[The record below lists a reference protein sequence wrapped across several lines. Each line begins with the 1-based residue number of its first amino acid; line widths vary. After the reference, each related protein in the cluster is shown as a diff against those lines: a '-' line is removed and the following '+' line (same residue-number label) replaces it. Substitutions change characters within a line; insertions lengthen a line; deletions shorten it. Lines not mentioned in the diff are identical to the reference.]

1 MKVAV
6 LSDTHAPRYWKAC
19 PPAVARRL
27 EGVDLILHAGDVC
40 RATVLEELAA
50 FAPVRAVLGNNDT
63 PDVAAWGAP
72 GTLGLDLDGLP
83 AVMVHD
89 AGPAR
94 GRPRRLRRRFPGAE
108 LVVFGHSHIP
118 LDLVLG
124 SAEDGL
130 RIFNPGSP
138 TDRRRQPRGTMGLLR
153 VEQGRLLEA
162 RIVPVT

>member
-6 LSDTHAPRYWKAC
+6 LADTHAPRYWKAC
-19 PPAVARRL
+19 PLEVARRL

-50 FAPVRAVLGNNDT
+50 FAPVRVVLGNNDT

-72 GTLGLDLDGLP
+72 ETLRLDLDGLP
-83 AVMVHD
+83 AAMVHD

-94 GRPRRLRRRFPGAE
+94 GRPRRLRGRFGGAE

-118 LDLVLG
+118 LDL
-124 SAEDGL
+124 AADGV

-153 VEQGRLLEA
+153 VEDGRLLEA
-162 RIVPVT
+162 GIVPVT

>member
-1 MKVAV
+1 M
-6 LSDTHAPRYWKAC
+6 LSDTPAPRHWKAC

-27 EGVDLILHAGDVC
+27 DGVDLILHAGDVC
-40 RATVLEELAA
+40 RAAVLEELAA
-50 FAPVRAVLGNNDT
+50 FAPVRAVLGNNAE

-72 GTLGLDLDGLP
+72 GALELDLDGLP
-83 AVMVHD
+83 TAMVHD
-89 AGPAR
+89 AGPAA

-118 LDLVLG
+118 LDLTT
-124 SAEDGL
+124 DGV

-153 VEQGRLLEA
+153 VEDGRLVEA
-162 RIVPVT
+162 GIVPVT